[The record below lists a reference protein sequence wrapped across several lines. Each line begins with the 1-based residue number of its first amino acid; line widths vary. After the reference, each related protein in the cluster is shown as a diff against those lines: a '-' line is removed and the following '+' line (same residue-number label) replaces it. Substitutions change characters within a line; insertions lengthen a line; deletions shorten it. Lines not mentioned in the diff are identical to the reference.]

1 MTPVQIALWSIA
13 IALYAGQAAVAVFPF
28 LRPARPAE
36 DRLPYLALGAL
47 AFHAGFL
54 ITRAMQ
60 VQGLPIETRLDSVAL
75 FLWLTAAVFVAA
87 EGPLRLSGIA
97 VVFWPLFALCAIG
110 MGILSGR
117 APMDR
122 PTLGKTWLLLH
133 LIPVYIGYAGFAVAT
148 GAAVTRL
155 IQQQLLRGKRP
166 EALWERLPSLAR
178 LDQIG
183 RIAVAWGFPLFTVG
197 LAAGAIWAERNSGLL
212 GRAWYGDAKVIAGF
226 AGWLIYAA
234 VVHMRLAGKMSANRA
249 AIFTIAGFLVALAT
263 FGVAHAY
270 PGRTPPFSAP
280 PGISS
285 KT

>member
-1 MTPVQIALWSIA
+1 MSLWIMA
-13 IALYAGQAAVAVFPF
+13 MALYVGQAAAAAFPF
-28 LRPARPAE
+28 LRPTRPAAGS
-36 DRLPYLALGAL
+36 LPYLALGAL
-47 AFHAGFL
+47 AFHAAFL
-54 ITRAMQ
+54 ITRALQ
-60 VQGLPIETRLDSVAL
+60 AHGLPIETRLDSVAL

-122 PTLGKTWLLLH
+122 PTMGKTWLLLH
-133 LIPVYIGYAGFAVAT
+133 LIPVYAGYAGFAVAT

-155 IQQQLLRGKRP
+155 IQQRLLRGKRP
-166 EALWERLPSLAR
+166 EALWARLPSLAR

-212 GRAWYGDAKVIAGF
+212 GRAWYGDTKVIAGF

-249 AIFTIAGFLVALAT
+249 AILTIVGFLVALAT

-270 PGRTPPFSAP
+270 PGQTAPFTAP
-280 PGISS
+280 SEISS
-285 KT
+285 RT

>member
-1 MTPVQIALWSIA
+1 MALCIIA
-13 IALYAGQAAVAVFPF
+13 IALYLAQGAVAAFPF
-28 LRPARPAE
+28 LRPGRPAT

-47 AFHAGFL
+47 AFHAAFL
-54 ITRAMQ
+54 VTRAAQ
-60 VQGLPIETRLDSVAL
+60 VHGLPIETRLDSVAL

-87 EGPLRLSGIA
+87 EGPLRLGGIT

-117 APMDR
+117 VPMDR
-122 PTLGKTWLLLH
+122 PALAKTWLLLH
-133 LIPVYIGYAGFAVAT
+133 LIPVYAGYAGFAVAT
-148 GAAVTRL
+148 GAGVTRL

-166 EALWERLPSLAR
+166 EALWARLPSLAR

-183 RIAVAWGFPLFTVG
+183 RVAVAWGFPLFTVG
-197 LAAGAIWAERNSGLL
+197 LAAGAIWAERDSALL
-212 GRAWYGDAKVIAGF
+212 GRAWYSDAKVIAGF

-249 AIFTIAGFLVALAT
+249 AIFTIIGFLVALAT

-270 PGRTPPFSAP
+270 PGRTPPFPAP
-280 PGISS
+280 SVISS

>member
-1 MTPVQIALWSIA
+1 M
-13 IALYAGQAAVAVFPF
+13 
-28 LRPARPAE
+28 

-47 AFHAGFL
+47 AFHAAFL
-54 ITRAMQ
+54 ITRALQ
-60 VQGLPIETRLDSVAL
+60 VHGLPIETRLDSVAL

-87 EGPLRLSGIA
+87 EGPLRLGGIT
-97 VVFWPLFALCAIG
+97 VVFWPLFVLCAIG

-122 PTLGKTWLLLH
+122 PALAKTWLLLH
-133 LIPVYIGYAGFAVAT
+133 LIPVYAGYAGFAVAT

-155 IQQQLLRGKRP
+155 IQQRLLRGKRP
-166 EALWERLPSLAR
+166 EALWARLPSLAR

-212 GRAWYGDAKVIAGF
+212 GRAWYSDSKVIAGF

-249 AIFTIAGFLVALAT
+249 AVFTIVGFVVALAT

-280 PGISS
+280 SVITS

>member
-1 MTPVQIALWSIA
+1 MALWIIA
-13 IALYAGQAAVAVFPF
+13 MGLYLGQATAAAFPF
-28 LRPARPAE
+28 LRPGRPAGSHM
-36 DRLPYLALGAL
+36 PYLALGAL

-183 RIAVAWGFPLFTVG
+183 RVAVSCGFPLFTVG
-197 LAAGAIWAERNSGLL
+197 LAAGVVWTQQNSGLL

-226 AGWLIYAA
+226 AIWLIYAA
-234 VVHMRLAGKMSANRA
+234 VVHIRLAGKMSANRA
-249 AIFTIAGFLVALAT
+249 AILTIAGFLVALAT
-263 FGVAHAY
+263 FGVAHTY
-270 PGRTPPFSAP
+270 PGRTAP
-280 PGISS
+280 PRAPSGISS

>member
-1 MTPVQIALWSIA
+1 MALCIIAV
-13 IALYAGQAAVAVFPF
+13 ALYAGQGAVAAFPF
-28 LRPARPAE
+28 LRPGRSAA

-47 AFHAGFL
+47 AFHAAFL
-54 ITRAMQ
+54 ITRAVQ
-60 VQGLPIETRLDSVAL
+60 VHGLPIETRLDSVAL

-87 EGPLRLSGIA
+87 EGPFGLSGIT

-122 PTLGKTWLLLH
+122 PALAKTWLLLH
-133 LIPVYIGYAGFAVAT
+133 LIPVYAGYAGFAVAT
-148 GAAVTRL
+148 GASVTRL

-166 EALWERLPSLAR
+166 EALWARLPSLAR

-183 RIAVAWGFPLFTVG
+183 RVAVAWGFPLFTVG

-226 AGWLIYAA
+226 AGWLNYAA

-249 AIFTIAGFLVALAT
+249 AVFTIVGFVVALAT

-280 PGISS
+280 SVITS